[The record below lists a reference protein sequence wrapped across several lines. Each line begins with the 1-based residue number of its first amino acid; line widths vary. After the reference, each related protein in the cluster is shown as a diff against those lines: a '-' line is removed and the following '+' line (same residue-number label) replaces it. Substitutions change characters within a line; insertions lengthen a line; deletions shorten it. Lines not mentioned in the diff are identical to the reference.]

1 MSKKSTGFTI
11 NQNQFGFVMSMLDQY
26 VNPFA
31 AVLREYTSN
40 ACDAVNGMPNGY
52 VKIILPDVNDANPE
66 LIIQDNGIGMSE
78 DFILNTLN
86 SYATST
92 KRNDGESIGEKGIGS
107 KSAFSLTSVFTIESI
122 KDGVRTVAVNNKNTG
137 TLETET
143 FTTNE
148 PNGTRVIIPVKQSD
162 AQEIIDNANDTLN
175 GFDSS
180 VVHVFNADGTEHN
193 DINWI
198 DRIPNLIPITDSF
211 ILNPNSNCDEW
222 KVIQGGV
229 IYDLPSGLLLKASS
243 NLYED
248 YIYKRSWKGI
258 MSETFG
264 FKSSYYSLPRK
275 YIMIVPPNSF
285 NMNPSRENIIINDH
299 NRDVII
305 DFMKTVYSA
314 FRNDADSPDF
324 NYYDAVDFENA
335 VIDRIQSVTSNP
347 VYNELTWK
355 QAYDLYKSI
364 NYTFPCLNNESLKIG
379 DHDFHPQMRITPNKE
394 TAVFMN
400 RNMNNPRS
408 TYVRKTARIGT
419 YDGLPTVY
427 KHDMLFLTGMPADT
441 DVNKIIRQ
449 RNMFMDE
456 KGIERT
462 DIGYIIISNG
472 NPIESLDYWD
482 AKRPHL
488 KEIKWDDYNAVME
501 SRKARLKAERASK
514 PREHVS
520 GKVTYLYSYH
530 GGYRKTTCAF
540 DELLNERSTG
550 TIVIKME
557 KDEFNSMTTE
567 KFNDTSLKIGIA
579 VNGTDN
585 DPSNLIIVRIDGSK
599 ALQERIKTECNDLN
613 DYDYHANA
621 NKLIMKY
628 SNELIQYDEIRI
640 KRELLNDY
648 TLSTYSFNIGT
659 IFTKLNDYKND
670 IESVETQHMIKSL
683 ADATDDILSNTDAN
697 HESANITRKIMKLI
711 SIGGKPYYDDSLE
724 FRVKETV
731 ESIRRYENKYQMMQ
745 LVDINGIRHNDDKM
759 NAIINY
765 INLMDSMNA

>member
-148 PNGTRVIIPVKQSD
+148 QNGTKVIIPVKQSD

-193 DINWI
+193 GINWI

-211 ILNPNSNCDEW
+211 ILNPNSNRDEW

-229 IYDLPSGLLLKASS
+229 IYDLPSDLLLKASS

-264 FKSSYYSLPRK
+264 FRSSYYSLPRK

-305 DFMKTVYSA
+305 DFMKTVYST

-324 NYYDAVDFENA
+324 NYDAVDFENA

-347 VYNELTWK
+347 AYNELTWK

-419 YDGLPTVY
+419 YDGLPTVN

-462 DIGYIIISNG
+462 DVGYIIISNG

-520 GKVTYLYSYH
+520 GKVTYLYSYY

-540 DELLNERSTG
+540 DELLNERSVG

-557 KDEFNSMTTE
+557 KF
-567 KFNDTSLKIGIA
+567 
-579 VNGTDN
+579 
-585 DPSNLIIVRIDGSK
+585 
-599 ALQERIKTECNDLN
+599 
-613 DYDYHANA
+613 
-621 NKLIMKY
+621 
-628 SNELIQYDEIRI
+628 
-640 KRELLNDY
+640 
-648 TLSTYSFNIGT
+648 TLHW
-659 IFTKLNDYKND
+659 
-670 IESVETQHMIKSL
+670 V
-683 ADATDDILSNTDAN
+683 
-697 HESANITRKIMKLI
+697 
-711 SIGGKPYYDDSLE
+711 
-724 FRVKETV
+724 
-731 ESIRRYENKYQMMQ
+731 
-745 LVDINGIRHNDDKM
+745 
-759 NAIINY
+759 
-765 INLMDSMNA
+765 

>member
-52 VKIILPDVNDANPE
+52 VKIILPDVNAANPE

-78 DFILNTLN
+78 DFILHTLN

-143 FTTNE
+143 FATNE
-148 PNGTRVIIPVKQSD
+148 PNGTKVIIPVKQSD
-162 AQEIIDNANDTLN
+162 AQEIIDNANGTLN

-180 VVHVFNADGTEHN
+180 VVHVFNADGAEYN
-193 DINWI
+193 GINWI

-211 ILNPNSNCDEW
+211 VLNPNSSGDEW

-229 IYDLPSGLLLKASS
+229 IYDLPPALLAKASS
-243 NLYED
+243 NLYDD

-264 FKSSYYSLPRK
+264 FRSSYYSLPKK

-285 NMNPSRENIIINDH
+285 NMNPSRESIIINEH

-305 DFMKTVYSA
+305 DFMKAVYST

-324 NYYDAVDFENA
+324 NYNAVDFEND
-335 VIDRIQSVTSNP
+335 VIDRINSITSNP

-364 NYTFPCLNNESLKIG
+364 NHTFPCLNNESLKIG

-400 RNMNNPRS
+400 KNMNNPRS
-408 TYVRKTARIGT
+408 TYVRKTALAGT
-419 YDGLPTVY
+419 YDGLPIVN

-441 DVNKIIRQ
+441 DANKIIRQ
-449 RNMFMDE
+449 RNVFMDE

-488 KEIKWDDYNAVME
+488 KEIKWNDYNAVME
-501 SRKARLKAERASK
+501 ARKARLKAERASK
-514 PREHVS
+514 PRENVN
-520 GKVTYLYSYH
+520 GKVTYLYPHYK
-530 GGYRKTTCAF
+530 GYRKTTCAF

-550 TIVIKME
+550 TIVIRME

-567 KFNDTSLKIGIA
+567 KYNDMSLKIGIA

-585 DPSNLIIVRIDGSK
+585 NTANLIIVRIDGSK
-599 ALQERIKTECNDLN
+599 ALQERIKTEYNELN

-621 NKLIMKY
+621 NKLIVKY

-640 KRELLNDY
+640 KRQLLSDY
-648 TLSTYSFNIGT
+648 QLSRRSFSDGT
-659 IFTKLNDYKND
+659 IFTKFNEYLDD
-670 IESVETQHMIKSL
+670 IESMETQRMIKSL

-697 HESANITRKIMKLI
+697 IESASITRKIMKLI
-711 SIGGKPYYDDSLE
+711 RIGGEPHYDDSLE
-724 FRVKETV
+724 SRVKETV
-731 ESIRRYENKYQMMQ
+731 ESIRRYESKYQMMQ
-745 LVDINGIRHNDDKM
+745 LVDINNIRYDDDKM

-765 INLMDSMNA
+765 INLIDSMNA